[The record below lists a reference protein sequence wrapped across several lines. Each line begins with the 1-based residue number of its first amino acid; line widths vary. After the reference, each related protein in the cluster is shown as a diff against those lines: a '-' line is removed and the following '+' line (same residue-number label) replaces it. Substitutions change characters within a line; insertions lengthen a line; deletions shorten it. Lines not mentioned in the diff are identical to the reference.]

1 VQVTRAPQ
9 WLLPALMGA
18 GAAIGLVLG
27 GTLGG
32 HWKDPGWAAF
42 VFVVRS
48 PGVVFLSLLQALAV
62 PLVMVSVLLSVAN
75 LGASRRMGRAMA
87 VTIGYFLFSTLL
99 AVITGILLVSSLQPG
114 HAFPLS
120 SASPPEHAATSTA
133 EALSGVVK
141 NMFPSNLF
149 AAATGGNILGLIIFA
164 ALFGVVLG
172 RLGARARPLLDVL
185 DVLNEALMR
194 FVRALIWFAPIG
206 ILALVAD
213 RIGTAG
219 GGAAVRVE
227 LGRLRSYG
235 FTVVLGLAIHAV
247 VTLPVILRLIARRA
261 PHRFAGKMSDAL
273 LTAFATASS
282 AATLAVTLRC
292 LTEKAEVSPRAA
304 ELVVPLGTTVN
315 MNGTALYEA
324 VAVIFIAQAS
334 GIPLGPTHLV
344 VIALTATLAA
354 VGAAAIPEAGLV
366 TMVLVLAAAGLPA
379 TGIGMLLSIDWI
391 LDRVRTSVNVW
402 GDAVGAAVVERWMPD
417 REARIESTSEG

>member
-1 VQVTRAPQ
+1 VSEGKKTPA
-9 WLLPALMGA
+9 WLLPALMGV
-18 GAAIGLVLG
+18 GAAIGLTLG

-42 VFVVRS
+42 VFVVRT

-62 PLVMVSVLLSVAN
+62 PLVMVSVLLAVAN
-75 LGASRRMGRAMA
+75 LGATRSMGRALG
-87 VTIGYFLFSTLL
+87 VTIAYFLLSTLL
-99 AVITGILLVSSLQPG
+99 AVITGMLLVGAIQPG
-114 HAFPLS
+114 REFPMAT
-120 SASPPEHAATSTA
+120 ASLPEHAATSTA

-149 AAATGGNILGLIIFA
+149 AAATGGNILGLIIFS

-172 RLGARARPLLDVL
+172 RLKERARPLLRVL
-185 DVLNEALMR
+185 EVLNDALMR

-213 RIGTAG
+213 RIGAAG
-219 GGAAVRVE
+219 GGSAVREE
-227 LGRLRSYG
+227 LGRLRAYSL
-235 FTVVLGLAIHAV
+235 TVVLGLSIHAIF
-247 VTLPVILRLIARRA
+247 TLPLILRLVARRA
-261 PHRFAGKMSDAL
+261 PHRFAGKLSDAL

-292 LTEKAEVSPRAA
+292 LTEKADVSPRAA

-334 GIPLGPTHLV
+334 GVPLGPAHFV

-366 TMVLVLAAAGLPA
+366 TMVLVLAAAGLPP

-391 LDRVRTSVNVW
+391 LDRVRTAVNVW
-402 GDAVGAAVVERWMPD
+402 GDAVGAAVVDRWMP
-417 REARIESTSEG
+417 EEPASS